1 MRAISQELEN
11 LMLWNNK
18 PILKNS
24 LLVWDV
30 ENISIKQLPSIKRLA
45 KFTPQKCFA
54 ISKVPRDALKAAI
67 LLKEGF
73 NLYISYP
80 YVSDDAII
88 DFIDTHHHCASLIF
102 ISSDSDFVP
111 VINRFLHK
119 HSVQWIMQDCNKKRI
134 CMYINLSHPRLKLS
148 TIHIE
153 NKRDNRD
160 SKERNKPAFYAPTR
174 TSFENEVY
182 WLNYFSHYYAHIG

>member
-1 MRAISQELEN
+1 
-11 LMLWNNK
+11 MLWNNK

-30 ENISIKQLPSIKRLA
+30 ENISIKALSSIKHLA

-54 ISKVPRDALKAAI
+54 ISKVPLDELKAAI

-88 DFIDTHHHCASLIF
+88 DFIDTHHHGSSLIF

-134 CMYINLSHPRLKLS
+134 CMYINLSHPRLTLS
-148 TIHIE
+148 SLDIE
-153 NKRDNRD
+153 DERGNRHSKKR
-160 SKERNKPAFYAPTR
+160 KKPAFYAPKR
-174 TSFENEVY
+174 TSFANEVY
-182 WLNYFSHYYAHIG
+182 WLNYFSRYYAHIG

>member
-1 MRAISQELEN
+1 MREISQELEN
-11 LMLWNNK
+11 SVLWNNK

-30 ENISIKQLPSIKRLA
+30 ENISIKALPSIKRLA

-54 ISKVPRDALKAAI
+54 ISKVPLDALKAAI

-80 YVSDDAII
+80 YLSDDAII
-88 DFIDTHHHCASLIF
+88 DFIDTHHHASSLIF

-160 SKERNKPAFYAPTR
+160 SKERYKPALYAPTR

-182 WLNYFSHYYAHIG
+182 

>member
-1 MRAISQELEN
+1 
-11 LMLWNNK
+11 
-18 PILKNS
+18 
-24 LLVWDV
+24 LVWDV
-30 ENISIKQLPSIKRLA
+30 ENISIKALSSIKHLA

-54 ISKVPRDALKAAI
+54 ISKVPLDALKAAI

-88 DFIDTHHHCASLIF
+88 DFIDTHHHGSSLIF

-134 CMYINLSHPRLKLS
+134 CMYINLSHPRLTLS
-148 TIHIE
+148 SLDIE
-153 NKRDNRD
+153 DERGNRHSKKR
-160 SKERNKPAFYAPTR
+160 KKTAFYAPTR
-174 TSFENEVY
+174 TSFANEVY

>member
-1 MRAISQELEN
+1 MRAISQELETS
-11 LMLWNNK
+11 MLWNNK

-30 ENISIKQLPSIKRLA
+30 ENISIKALSSIKHLA

-54 ISKVPRDALKAAI
+54 ISKVPLDALKAAI

-88 DFIDTHHHCASLIF
+88 DFIDTHHHGSSLIF

-134 CMYINLSHPRLKLS
+134 CMYINLSHPRLTLS
-148 TIHIE
+148 SLDIE
-153 NKRDNRD
+153 DERGNRHSKKR
-160 SKERNKPAFYAPTR
+160 KKPAFYAPKR
-174 TSFENEVY
+174 TSFANEVY
-182 WLNYFSHYYAHIG
+182 WLNYFSRYYAHIG